1 MTRTIR
7 IDGLSDAVHREL
19 KARAA
24 RAGMS
29 LPEFVL
35 HELKRVAMT
44 PADDML
50 AGRQRPQVED
60 PVAVVRA
67 ERDRR

>member
-1 MTRTIR
+1 MPC
-7 IDGLSDAVHREL
+7 DLHREL

-29 LPEFVL
+29 LSDYRL
-35 HELKRVAMT
+35 SELRQVAARPT
-44 PADDML
+44 VEGLRARL
-50 AGRQRPQVED
+50 ARLP
-60 PVAVVRA
+60 PVNPSISAAELIRA